1 MLIKDTYPSSE
12 RTSILAIV
20 RDVSGYR
27 DGRRCRLLKPV
38 RDKPIETDG
47 RDPLAANTKPNENA
61 GDKDKDKDDLTIN
74 TQDPP
79 AGMPDIGAPGMGADE
94 MPGGA
99 ITGGDGKAIGKEKKT
114 DR

>member
-1 MLIKDTYPSSE
+1 M
-12 RTSILAIV
+12 
-20 RDVSGYR
+20 
-27 DGRRCRLLKPV
+27 
-38 RDKPIETDG
+38 ETDG
-47 RDPLAANTKPNENA
+47 RETLAANTKPNENA
-61 GDKDKDKDDLTIN
+61 SDKDKDDLTIN

-99 ITGGDGKAIGKEKKT
+99 ITGGDGKAIDKDKKA

>member
-1 MLIKDTYPSSE
+1 MDLNGS
-12 RTSILAIV
+12 V
-20 RDVSGYR
+20 GGCR
-27 DGRRCRLLKPV
+27 DGRCWRLLKLAS
-38 RDKPIETDG
+38 DKPIKTDG

-61 GDKDKDKDDLTIN
+61 SDKDKDDLTIN

-99 ITGGDGKAIGKEKKT
+99 ITGGDGKAVDKEKKA
-114 DR
+114 DQ

>member
-1 MLIKDTYPSSE
+1 
-12 RTSILAIV
+12 V
-20 RDVSGYR
+20 GGYR
-27 DGRRCRLLKPV
+27 DGCRWRLLKMV
-38 RDKPIETDG
+38 NDKSIETNG
-47 RDPLAANTKPNENA
+47 RDPLAANTKPNEQA
-61 GDKDKDKDDLTIN
+61 SDKDKDDLTIN

-99 ITGGDGKAIGKEKKT
+99 ITGGDGKAIDKEKKA